1 MYLGKP
7 APLATIKCAKADNPR
22 NSATVKPTGV
32 LNKTTGSPRSV
43 PGGPA
48 KYEAVTGIEKSFDKS
63 KTKNICSRWNT
74 PAIKLKVLSFVAF

>member
-7 APLATIKCAKADNPR
+7 APLATIKCAKADSPK
-22 NSATVKPTGV
+22 NSTTVNPTGV
-32 LNKTTGSPRSV
+32 LNNTTAFPGSS

-48 KYEAVTGIEKSFDKS
+48 KYEAVTGIEKSFDSS

-74 PAIKLKVLSFVAF
+74 PATK